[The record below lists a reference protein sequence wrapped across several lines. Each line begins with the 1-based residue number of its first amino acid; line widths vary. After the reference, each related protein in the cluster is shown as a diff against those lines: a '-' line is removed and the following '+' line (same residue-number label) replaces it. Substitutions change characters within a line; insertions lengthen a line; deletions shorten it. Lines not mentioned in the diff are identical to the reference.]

1 MHGNAPCVTPGQG
14 IMPLSGKQSPSRP
27 GDHFGELVR
36 ELDKAKVESNSH
48 ITRLIRRQLGT
59 QIGRD
64 LGVRVMASHLKI
76 DFEALAIDVQL
87 IEGMQ
92 LAVLTIVSIDNSLE
106 VSLPLQALEQF
117 RDRISRMLPEVSLRT
132 QTQEPPIDH

>member
-1 MHGNAPCVTPGQG
+1 
-14 IMPLSGKQSPSRP
+14 
-27 GDHFGELVR
+27 
-36 ELDKAKVESNSH
+36 
-48 ITRLIRRQLGT
+48 
-59 QIGRD
+59 
-64 LGVRVMASHLKI
+64 MANHLKI

-92 LAVLTIVSIDNSLE
+92 GAVLTIVSIDNSLE

-117 RDRISRMLPEVSLRT
+117 RDRISRILAEASPRI